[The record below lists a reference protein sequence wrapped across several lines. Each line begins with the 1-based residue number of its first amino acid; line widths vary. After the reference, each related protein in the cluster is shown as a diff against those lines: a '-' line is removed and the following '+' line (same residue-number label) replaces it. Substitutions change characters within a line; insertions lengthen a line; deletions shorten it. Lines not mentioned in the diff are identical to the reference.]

1 MTNSELNVTVI
12 QGPAGQ
18 LEARLTQ
25 PMPDPTGKVASPRAA
40 AVFAHPHPL
49 HGGTMH
55 SKVVYHATKALNRI
69 GCATL
74 RFNFRGVGSSG
85 GTFSGTGGEQDDF
98 RAALDAMASRCPG
111 IELWAAGYSF
121 GAFVALN
128 AAVNDPRVSALLA
141 VAPPLMDKYDLSDVT
156 RSTKPKFLI
165 HGEADELIPLKDMWR
180 FYGALQEPKELVVI
194 DSANHIF
201 DGHVSEVGDAV
212 EDLLKDFSATE
223 LESRTRTT
231 L

>member
-1 MTNSELNVTVI
+1 M
-12 QGPAGQ
+12 
-18 LEARLTQ
+18 
-25 PMPDPTGKVASPRAA
+25 
-40 AVFAHPHPL
+40 
-49 HGGTMH
+49 
-55 SKVVYHATKALNRI
+55 
-69 GCATL
+69 
-74 RFNFRGVGSSG
+74 
-85 GTFSGTGGEQDDF
+85 
-98 RAALDAMASRCPG
+98 
-111 IELWAAGYSF
+111 

-128 AAVNDPRVSALLA
+128 AGVYDRRVSALLA
-141 VAPPLMDKYDLSDVT
+141 VAARLMDMYDLSDVT

-223 LESRTRTT
+223 LESRARTT